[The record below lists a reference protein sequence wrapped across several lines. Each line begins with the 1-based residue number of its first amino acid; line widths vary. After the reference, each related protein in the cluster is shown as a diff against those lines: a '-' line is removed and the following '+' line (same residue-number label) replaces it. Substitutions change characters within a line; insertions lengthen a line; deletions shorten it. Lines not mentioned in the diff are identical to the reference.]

1 MNSIFNLILNEPF
14 NHVYIYKKSST
25 VFSAYF
31 LKKYYIFYLVKFYM
45 KLVIVSLFFN

>member
-1 MNSIFNLILNEPF
+1 MNRLTMF
-14 NHVYIYKKSST
+14 IYKKNSST

-31 LKKYYIFYLVKFYM
+31 FKKYYIFYLVKFYM